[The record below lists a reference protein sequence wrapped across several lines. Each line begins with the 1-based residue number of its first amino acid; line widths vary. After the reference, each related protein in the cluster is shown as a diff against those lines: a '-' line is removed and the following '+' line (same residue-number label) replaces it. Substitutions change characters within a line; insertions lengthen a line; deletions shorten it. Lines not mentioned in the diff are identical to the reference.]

1 MNIRE
6 FISNLSSK
14 MELHSDNDLNDDA
27 GSLLEMLFD
36 IYTDLNGFDNEIIR
50 KDFGD
55 LDSVMNGMTLQ
66 EMDKIIYPVC
76 ALCWDHEKT
85 AFIEG
90 VKVGAR
96 LKAELE
102 K

>member
-1 MNIRE
+1 MYIRE

-55 LDSVMNGMTLQ
+55 LYSVMNGMTLQ

-76 ALCWDHEKT
+76 ALC
-85 AFIEG
+85 
-90 VKVGAR
+90 
-96 LKAELE
+96 
-102 K
+102 